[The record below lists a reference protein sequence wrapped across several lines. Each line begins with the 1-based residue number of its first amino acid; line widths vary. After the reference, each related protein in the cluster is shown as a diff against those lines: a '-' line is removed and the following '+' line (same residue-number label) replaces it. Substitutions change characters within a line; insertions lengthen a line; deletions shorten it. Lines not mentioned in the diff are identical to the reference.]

1 MSYSASSF
9 LKQAGKI
16 LNSGQARTL
25 LLTGNIHDLFFKK
38 EDEIEDYVPLLPF
51 LVHHWDVP
59 NFILI
64 IHELNGP
71 IRFLHEAHAELMKRA
86 WVEWRTG
93 SNCEELAIQRML
105 NKGRDIKD
113 LHDIETEFDQH
124 LQKAVGKPTLAL
136 ELLTD
141 MSGKWTFHVPGEAT
155 LRSTTSQIMPVWTQF
170 SRSKVTL
177 SVFRKDAEDLDRR
190 IRLFGASA
198 VASS

>member
-1 MSYSASSF
+1 MSYSSSSF

-113 LHDIETEFDQH
+113 LHDIE
-124 LQKAVGKPTLAL
+124 
-136 ELLTD
+136 
-141 MSGKWTFHVPGEAT
+141 S
-155 LRSTTSQIMPVWTQF
+155 
-170 SRSKVTL
+170 
-177 SVFRKDAEDLDRR
+177 
-190 IRLFGASA
+190 
-198 VASS
+198 